1 MAITNTVLPVEERTL
16 TPHEIQALDQRR
28 RQGQL
33 FIVIAGQ
40 MLIISILVTLW
51 SGQDLTYSPG
61 WSHPMVYWDALLF
74 IGSMMFLIRGLAKRR
89 GINEFFSY

>member
-1 MAITNTVLPVEERTL
+1 MAITNPVLPVEERTL
-16 TPHEIQALDQRR
+16 TPQEVQGLDHRR

-40 MLIISILVTLW
+40 MLIIGILVTLW

-61 WSHPMVYWDALLF
+61 WMHPMAYWDLLLF
-74 IGSMMFLIRGLAKRR
+74 VGSMGFLIKGLAMRR

>member
-1 MAITNTVLPVEERTL
+1 MVTNPVPPVEERTL
-16 TPHEIQALDQRR
+16 TPHEVQALDHRR

-40 MLIISILVTLW
+40 MLLISIFVTLW

-61 WSHPMVYWDALLF
+61 WAHPMAYWDALLF
-74 IGSMMFLIRGLAKRR
+74 IVSMTLLVRGLAMRR
-89 GINEFFSY
+89 GLNEFFSY